1 MRQFTLVISYA
12 FFLIILLELRERTT
26 VELESYVKRV
36 RSLLF
41 IVHPNYSRESQPEAK
56 NLL

>member
-1 MRQFTLVISYA
+1 MRQFTLVISYTS
-12 FFLIILLELRERTT
+12 FLIIFLELRDRTT
-26 VELESYVKRV
+26 FELESYAKRV

-41 IVHPNYSRESQPEAK
+41 IVHPNYSRESQPEVK